1 MEKFFPDQY
10 GMDNLSTDYDDVL
23 SQLQQLDR
31 QIHKLKKKKKGA
43 KSQKKRKLKRRVK
56 ELELEYQQLRQ
67 FTFFFAYQC
76 KTQFN
81 QQPWWQGAVC
91 NTLPKVFDLVTATV
105 NKLPDKTRPLYIT
118 DGSNRK

>member
-1 MEKFFPDQY
+1 
-10 GMDNLSTDYDDVL
+10 MDNLSTDYDDVL

-43 KSQKKRKLKRRVK
+43 KSKKKRKLKRRVK